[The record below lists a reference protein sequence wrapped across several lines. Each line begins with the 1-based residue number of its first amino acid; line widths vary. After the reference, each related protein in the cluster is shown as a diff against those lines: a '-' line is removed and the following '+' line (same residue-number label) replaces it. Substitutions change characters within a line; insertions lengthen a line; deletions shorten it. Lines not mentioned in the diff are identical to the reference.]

1 MKKLFTVIAA
11 AFIAVAANA
20 QFYAGGNVGFQTG
33 DRTYINIAPE
43 AGYNFN
49 DQFAVGAVVGFSHQE
64 DLYSAITLNPYVRWT
79 FADWSPIK
87 LFLDGSFA
95 FSSITVDKN
104 FLGQEKTYSAMQ
116 FGVKPGIAL
125 PLNEQLSLVAH
136 LGFVGFAAVD
146 ENVEFIAE
154 YADGF
159 GAHFGGND
167 LTFGIYYNF

>member
-79 FADWSPIK
+79 FAVAAELRVAPPPPA
-87 LFLDGSFA
+87 A
-95 FSSITVDKN
+95 FVHFST
-104 FLGQEKTYSAMQ
+104 SAMQ
-116 FGVKPGIAL
+116 TAP
-125 PLNEQLSLVAH
+125 S
-136 LGFVGFAAVD
+136 
-146 ENVEFIAE
+146 
-154 YADGF
+154 
-159 GAHFGGND
+159 
-167 LTFGIYYNF
+167 